1 MHILGI
7 NDSSHDASVSVIK
20 NGKILFAA
28 HAERYSKIK
37 NDFSLNKQILDDAL
51 EFGVPDKIAY
61 FEKRNKKR
69 LRMFLH
75 GGKNGKYAANL
86 YKNKIFGK
94 ELQGIKEIQVSH
106 HRSHASA
113 GFLTS
118 PFNEAVTVVIDAIGE
133 FETASIWS
141 CQNGKIKKIWSLR
154 YPTSFGLFYSFITD
168 YVGLEPGRDEYILMA
183 MAAYGDKTKYEGNLD
198 AFFPAHN
205 VQTMS
210 FHKKLLSERS
220 IRDENDIFDIAAAA
234 QAVFEKR
241 LGEIMNFA
249 QRLTKSKNLVYMGG
263 CALNCAANPILYNIF
278 EKVWIMPN
286 PGDSGSSLGAALSVY
301 AKHVEWRGPYLG
313 KNIGGHYPVEKVIK
327 ELINTGVVGVMNGR
341 AEFGPRALGNR
352 SLLADPRSVASRDN
366 VNLIKMR
373 EKFRPFAPVV
383 LEEDANEW
391 FDLPAMSP
399 YMQLAV
405 RAKKPNLIPGAVHVD
420 GTSRVQTVS
429 KDQHPGLHAV
439 LTKWKNLTG
448 IPVLINTSLN
458 IKNQPLLNDMED
470 AECWKTNNPNIPL
483 IIGS

>member
-1 MHILGI
+1 VHILGI

-37 NDFSLNKQILDDAL
+37 NDFSLNKQILDEAL

-69 LRMFLH
+69 LRMFIH
-75 GGKNGKYAANL
+75 GGKNGKYAQNL
-86 YKNKIFGK
+86 YKNKIFSKG
-94 ELQGIKEIQVSH
+94 LQGIKEIQVSH

-118 PFNEAVTVVIDAIGE
+118 SFDEAVTVVIDAIGE
-133 FETASIWS
+133 FETATIWS
-141 CQNGKIKKIWSLR
+141 CGNGEMKKVWSLS

-183 MAAYGDKTKYEGNLD
+183 MAAYGDKTRYEKKFE
-198 AFFPAHN
+198 AFFPAHDLQAMN
-205 VQTMS
+205 
-210 FHKKLLSERS
+210 FHKKLLSKQA
-220 IRDENDIFDIAAAA
+220 IQDENDIFDIAAAA
-234 QAVFEKR
+234 QAIFEKR
-241 LGEIMNFA
+241 LTEIMNLA
-249 QRLTKSKNLVYMGG
+249 KKLTNSKNLVYMGG

-301 AKHVEWRGPYLG
+301 GKHAEWRGPYLG

-327 ELINTGVVGVMNGR
+327 ELTKTGVVGVMNGR

-352 SLLADPRSVASRDN
+352 SLLADPRSEASRDN

-405 RAKKPNLIPGAVHVD
+405 RAKKPHLIPGAVHVD
-420 GTSRVQTVS
+420 STSRVQTVS
-429 KDQHPGLHAV
+429 KAQHPGLHAV
-439 LTKWKNLTG
+439 LTEWKNLTG
-448 IPVLINTSLN
+448 VPVLINTSLN
-458 IKNQPLLNDMED
+458 IKNQPLLNDLED
-470 AECWKTNNPNIPL
+470 IGSWKINNPKISL
-483 IIGS
+483 IVGS